1 MPLVNLKIMS
11 YNVQGHA
18 DRFLSSYL
26 DRIAEVIT
34 AERPDIVGLQEVHR
48 STSGPRLVDQAEE
61 LARRTGLDVRFGAS
75 YGRNGRELGNAVLCA
90 GAVGE
95 TTVHPLPGGSEPRT
109 LLQTR
114 VAVRGV
120 ELDVY
125 VTHFSAWGRLGRKAR
140 LLQATHLVGLL
151 QHARPPFVLVGDLNA
166 SPETPELRHLLA
178 ATLFR
183 SCGELVCT
191 HRLMRSCLDYVFA
204 DPAWTVL
211 ATRVPRSGPSDH
223 WPVVVELQR
232 EVPALSP
239 ASAPSSALSSA
250 PASTPNGDPS
260 GDPSA
265 DPVPDPVLAGET
277 IPR

>member
-1 MPLVNLKIMS
+1 MAPALPPDSGMPLVTLKIMS

-18 DRFLSSYL
+18 DRFLSGYL

-48 STSGPRLVDQAEE
+48 ATCGPRLVDQAEE
-61 LARRTGLDVRFGAS
+61 IARRTGLDVRFGAS
-75 YGRNGRELGNAVLCA
+75 YGRNGREFGNAVLSA

-95 TTVHPLPGGSEPRT
+95 TTIHPLPGGSEPRT

-140 LLQATHLVGLL
+140 VLQANHLVGLL

-178 ATLFR
+178 TTLFR

-191 HRLMRSCLDYVFA
+191 
-204 DPAWTVL
+204 
-211 ATRVPRSGPSDH
+211 
-223 WPVVVELQR
+223 
-232 EVPALSP
+232 SP
-239 ASAPSSALSSA
+239 AHAQLPRLRLRRPGLDRARDA
-250 PASTPNGDPS
+250 RAAGR
-260 GDPSA
+260 
-265 DPVPDPVLAGET
+265 PVRPLAGGGRAAARDPHAGGGRRCEHRSLGRSDPG
-277 IPR
+277 PRPGRLTRFTGEPA